1 MARSPFTLAAAVTA
15 AVPGA
20 EVVATRPLTAEGA
33 GRYDAAVATLADGR
47 EVVIRTPVD
56 ESAESEL
63 AAEAVALRALT
74 PGVREL
80 LPVSVPEYLGSAVLR
95 QGRATAMT
103 MLPGYQIEAA
113 EIPPGEGAAT
123 SIGRT
128 IAAIHALPP
137 SVVRS
142 AGLPE
147 RSPEESRADVSRV
160 IDAAAASG
168 RVPVR
173 LTVRWR
179 TAADDDRLWAFESA
193 VGLGGTQATSFLFGD
208 DERDAPVV
216 TGVLDWHG
224 LSIDD
229 PAIDLQWVASA
240 PDAAPHV
247 FSAYGAA
254 AHRAP
259 DDALEVRA
267 RLHAEL
273 EFARWL
279 LHGLE
284 THRSDVVDDAAGLLE
299 SLADGVRDNNLLA
312 GLRRDGETGMDDAIA
327 VLGRVPESAERAA
340 GAGGTA
346 METDAYDPAELSLTG
361 DLSWDD
367 PDGGAADPSA
377 DARDARAQEP
387 VEPGATEPIDV
398 ADLHRSTSSSSDQ
411 TSSPRSTSSSDT

>member
-1 MARSPFTLAAAVTA
+1 MARSPLTLAAAVTA

-20 EVVATRPLTAEGA
+20 EVVATRPLTADGA
-33 GRYDAAVATLADGR
+33 GRYDSAVATLTDGS

-80 LPVSVPEYLGSAVLR
+80 LPVAVPEYLGSAVLR
-95 QGRATAMT
+95 EGRATAMT
-103 MLPGYQIEAA
+103 MLPGYQIDAA

-137 SVVRS
+137 SVVRA

-147 RSPEESRADVSRV
+147 RTPEQSRTDVSRV

-179 TAADDDRLWAFESA
+179 AAADDDRLWAFESA
-193 VGLGGTQATSFLFGD
+193 VGLGGTQAASFVFTD
-208 DERDAPVV
+208 DARDAPVV

-247 FSAYGAA
+247 FSAYAAA

-284 THRSDVVDDAAGLLE
+284 THRADVVDDAAGLLE
-299 SLADGVRDNNLLA
+299 SLAEGVRDNDLLA
-312 GLRRDGETGMDDAIA
+312 GLRRDGETDMDDAIA

-340 GAGGTA
+340 GGGGIA
-346 METDAYDPAELSLTG
+346 METDAYDPADLSLTA
-361 DLSWDD
+361 DVPWDD
-367 PDGGAADPSA
+367 ADGGEREG
-377 DARDARAQEP
+377 DA
-387 VEPGATEPIDV
+387 PGARQDAGEPSPTEPIDV
-398 ADLHRSTSSSSDQ
+398 ADLQRSTSSSSDQ
-411 TSSPRSTSSSDT
+411 TSPPRSTSSSDT